1 ASLVI
6 YPNEQISNLMKNY
19 LKNAGIILISFFA
32 FISCNDNNDD
42 SGMEAESYDT
52 TFKVTDAPID
62 NANVEAVVVTI
73 TNVKVDD
80 KALEAFTAT
89 TVNLAALV
97 NGKTETLGNLD
108 LKAGSYSN
116 IEFEVDFEKD
126 VNGNAPGCYVQMA
139 DGTKD
144 ALVASS
150 NKIAIQDKFEV
161 LAKSVNQVVID
172 FDLRKTVKED
182 QNTLSNDFNFVTMSE
197 FSAGIRVVNEDLSGK
212 ISGTANDANNTSDKI
227 IVYAYE
233 KGTFNA
239 DAETKGSGVSK
250 VTFANAVTSS
260 EVSGLNKS
268 YNLSFLKEGEY
279 ELVFASYTEDNNKFF
294 FSSMLNAESTTGLNL
309 GALSVAS
316 SLQISANVTITGS
329 K

>member
-1 ASLVI
+1 
-6 YPNEQISNLMKNY
+6 MKNY
-19 LKNAGIILISFFA
+19 LKIAGIILMSVFA
-32 FISCNDNNDD
+32 FVSCSDNNDD
-42 SGMEAESYDT
+42 PGMDAESYDT

-73 TNVKVDD
+73 TNVKVDG
-80 KALEAFTAT
+80 KSLEGFTAT

-97 NGKTETLGNLD
+97 NGKTETLGNMD

-116 IEFEVDFEKD
+116 IEFELDFEKD
-126 VNGNAPGCYVQMA
+126 VNGNTPGCYVEMA

-161 LAKSVNQVVID
+161 LAKSANQVVID

-182 QNTLSNDFNFVTMSE
+182 QDALSSDFNFVTMSE
-197 FSAGIRVVNEDLSGK
+197 LSAGIRVVNEDMSGK
-212 ISGTANDANNTSDKI
+212 IAGTANDANNTSDKI

-239 DAETKGSGVSK
+239 DAETKGSGASNI
-250 VTFANAVTSS
+250 TFANAVTSS
-260 EVSGLNKS
+260 EVSGLSGS

-279 ELVFASYTEDNNKFF
+279 ELVFASYTEDNNELFF
-294 FSSMLNAESTTGLNL
+294 NAMLNAESTTGLNL
-309 GALSVAS
+309 GAISVTSAV
-316 SLQISANVTITGS
+316 QINANVTITGS
-329 K
+329 N

>member
-1 ASLVI
+1 
-6 YPNEQISNLMKNY
+6 MKNY
-19 LKNAGIILISFFA
+19 LKNAGIILMSVFTFV
-32 FISCNDNNDD
+32 SCSDNND
-42 SGMEAESYDT
+42 SGMDAESYDT

-73 TNVKVDD
+73 TNVKVDGR
-80 KALEAFTAT
+80 ALEAFTAT

-116 IEFEVDFEKD
+116 IEFELDFEKD
-126 VNGNAPGCYVQMA
+126 VNGNVPGCYVEMA

-161 LAKSVNQVVID
+161 LAKSANVVVID

-182 QNTLSNDFNFVTMSE
+182 QNNLSDDFNFVTMSE
-197 FSAGIRVVNEDLSGK
+197 LSAGIRVVNEDLSGK
-212 ISGTANDANNTSDKI
+212 ISGNANDANNTSDKI

-233 KGTFNA
+233 KGTYNA
-239 DAETKGSGVSK
+239 EAETKGSGESG

-260 EVSGLNKS
+260 EVNGLSGS
-268 YNLSFLKEGEY
+268 YNLSFLEEGEY
-279 ELVFASYTEDNNKFF
+279 EMVFASYTKDGNGFF
-294 FSSMLNAESTTGLNL
+294 FRSMLNAESTTGLNL
-309 GALSVAS
+309 GAISVTS
-316 SLQISANVTITGS
+316 SVQIDANVTITGS

>member
-1 ASLVI
+1 
-6 YPNEQISNLMKNY
+6 MKNY
-19 LKNAGIILISFFA
+19 LKNVGIILMSVFA
-32 FISCNDNNDD
+32 LVSCSDNNDD
-42 SGMEAESYDT
+42 QGMDAESYDT

-73 TNVKVDD
+73 TNVKVDG

-97 NGKTETLGNLD
+97 NGKTETLGNLG

-116 IEFEVDFEKD
+116 IEFVLDFEKD
-126 VNGNAPGCYVQMA
+126 VNGNAPGCYVEMA

-161 LAKSVNQVVID
+161 LAKPANEVVID

-182 QNTLSNDFNFVTMSE
+182 QNTLSSDFNFVTMSE
-197 FSAGIRVVNEDLSGK
+197 LSAGIRVVNEDLSGR

-233 KGTFNA
+233 KGKYNA
-239 DAETKGSGVSK
+239 DAETKGSGASNVI
-250 VTFANAVTSS
+250 FANAVTSS
-260 EVSGLNKS
+260 EVSGLSGS
-268 YNLSFLKEGEY
+268 YNLSFLKEGGY
-279 ELVFASYTEDNNKFF
+279 ELVFASYTEDNNEFF

-309 GALSVAS
+309 GAISVTS
-316 SLQISANVTITGS
+316 SVQIDANVTITGS

>member
-1 ASLVI
+1 
-6 YPNEQISNLMKNY
+6 MKNY
-19 LKNAGIILISFFA
+19 LKNAGIILMSVFA
-32 FISCNDNNDD
+32 LVSCNDDNDD
-42 SGMEAESYDT
+42 PGMDAETYDT

-73 TNVKVDD
+73 TNVKVDG
-80 KALEAFTAT
+80 KALEGFTAT

-97 NGKTETLGNLD
+97 NGKTETLGNMD

-116 IEFEVDFEKD
+116 IEFELDFEKD
-126 VNGNAPGCYVQMA
+126 VNGNAPGCYVEMA

-150 NKIAIQDKFEV
+150 NKIAIQDRFEV
-161 LAKSVNQVVID
+161 LAKSANQVVID

-182 QNTLSNDFNFVTMSE
+182 KNTLSSDFNFVTMSE
-197 FSAGIRVVNEDLSGK
+197 LSAGIRVVNEELSGR
-212 ISGTANDANNTSDKI
+212 ISGTANDTNNTSDKI

-233 KGTFNA
+233 KGKFNA
-239 DAETKGSGVSK
+239 DAETKGSGASN

-260 EVSGLNKS
+260 EVSGLSGS

-279 ELVFASYTEDNNKFF
+279 ELVFASYTEDNNELFF
-294 FSSMLNAESTTGLNL
+294 NSMLNAESTTGLNL
-309 GALSVAS
+309 GAISVSS

-329 K
+329 KS